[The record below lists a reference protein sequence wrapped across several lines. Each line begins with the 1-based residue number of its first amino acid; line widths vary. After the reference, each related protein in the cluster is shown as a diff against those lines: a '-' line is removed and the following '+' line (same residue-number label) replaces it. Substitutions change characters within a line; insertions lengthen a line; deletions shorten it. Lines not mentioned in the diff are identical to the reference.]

1 MMLQGILCAEQDVNS
16 SATAGE
22 GDAVT
27 VHCCF
32 GLKKHAMGTL
42 LAFAVRLLAAVAVK
56 SH

>member
-1 MMLQGILCAEQDVNS
+1 MMLWGTSSTEQGVNS

-32 GLKKHAMGTL
+32 GLQKHATGTL

>member
-1 MMLQGILCAEQDVNS
+1 MLWGTSCTEQGVNS

-32 GLKKHAMGTL
+32 GLQKHATGTL